1 MITISNALYEL
12 TPDAQWTIFDNDYDT
27 IVWHTPEIIKPT
39 YGAVMAK
46 VAQMETMEPLKAT
59 KDEAKIRIANTD
71 WAMLPDVGLA
81 NVSEFTAYRATLR
94 NLIRVPVTSPSWPT
108 EPQPIWS

>member
-12 TPDAQWTIFDNDYDT
+12 TPEAQWTIFDNDYDS
-27 IVWHTPEIIKPT
+27 IVWHTPAIPKPSYST
-39 YGAVMAK
+39 VMAK
-46 VAQMETMEPLKAT
+46 VGEMEAMEPLRLT
-59 KDEAKIRIANTD
+59 KEEAKARIAATD
-71 WAMLPDVGLA
+71 WAVLPDVGLS

-94 NLIRVPVTSPSWPT
+94 NLIRVPVTNPSWPT